1 MLDVGM
7 KMAGNLDGFSD
18 ELRKRMPTGWR
29 EKNIPDHELIIAAKV
44 ERRTKIMAIKEIG
57 GFLVRSAALT
67 LVVDGVRRLVR
78 KIPLPT
84 GVSSR
89 LIYKDGQ
96 VEIEGDKITN
106 RAAGEIKE
114 VLDSRDLKRAEVI
127 LRKDGRVVFSG
138 VPDALQQR
146 IRNIMVNG

>member
-1 MLDVGM
+1 
-7 KMAGNLDGFSD
+7 
-18 ELRKRMPTGWR
+18 
-29 EKNIPDHELIIAAKV
+29 
-44 ERRTKIMAIKEIG
+44 MAIKEIG